1 MQAMRSGVSKTYLG
15 LLFWIIGVIVLV
27 DSMSMIMA
35 VAMVVRVGVCMTI
48 GVRMMRMRSRRLM
61 G

>member
-1 MQAMRSGVSKTYLG
+1 MGCGASKMYFG